1 MSTLF
6 DKPTVKSRLKA
17 KGVKWHLDSED
28 IIPLWLADQD
38 YPLCPEV
45 KQALVQAAKDEY
57 TVYPQ
62 DEPVKELIS
71 EKLKRYNKLDI
82 PETQIMMTQ
91 GVIPGMWLSAM
102 HACNPGDEIIV
113 NDPMYY
119 PFFMLVDRV
128 RARPVHW
135 KLDLNEGYKFD
146 IEGLKQCIGPKT
158 KLIYICNPHNPC
170 GRVMTK
176 AELKGIADIAVDKG
190 IYVFVDEL
198 WEDILND
205 GRKHISLASLSPE
218 IANLTITSWG
228 FSKTFSVP
236 GLQAGYLA
244 TSNKFIFE
252 NLQKIAGGV
261 LRGTNNFSLAIAEP
275 ILSGKCE
282 NWVKELNAYLQEV
295 RDLVEKRLGGMA
307 DVTIP
312 KLQGTYLM
320 FPKFN
325 YGLTS
330 DELEKF
336 FKEEAKVTFNNG
348 HHFGEEGQ
356 GHMRVLTATSKGI
369 MNKALD
375 RIEKSIPKLEKL
387 AKVK

>member
-1 MSTLF
+1 MNTSF
-6 DKPTVKSRLKA
+6 DKPTIKSRLKS

-28 IIPLWLADQD
+28 VIPLWLADQD

-62 DEPVKELIS
+62 DEPVKELVS
-71 EKLKRYNKLDI
+71 EKLKRHNKLDI
-82 PETQIMMTQ
+82 PSSQVMMTQ

-102 HACNPGDEIIV
+102 HACTPGDEIIV

-135 KLDLNEGYKFD
+135 KLDLAEGYKFD
-146 IEGLKQCIGPKT
+146 MEGLKQCIGPKT
-158 KLIYICNPHNPC
+158 KLIYVCNPHNPC

-176 AELKGIADIAVDKG
+176 EELKAIADIAVDKN

-228 FSKTFSVP
+228 FSKTYSVP

-244 TSNKFIFE
+244 TSNKYIFE

-275 ILSGKCE
+275 ILSGKCDY
-282 NWVKELNAYLQEV
+282 WVKELNAYLEEV
-295 RDLVEKRLGGMA
+295 RDLVEKRLGEMA

-330 DELEKF
+330 DELESF
-336 FKEEAKVTFNNG
+336 FKKEAKVTFNNG

-356 GHMRVLTATSKGI
+356 GHMRILSATSKGI

-375 RIEKSIPKLEKL
+375 RVEKSIPKLEKL
-387 AKVK
+387 AKSK